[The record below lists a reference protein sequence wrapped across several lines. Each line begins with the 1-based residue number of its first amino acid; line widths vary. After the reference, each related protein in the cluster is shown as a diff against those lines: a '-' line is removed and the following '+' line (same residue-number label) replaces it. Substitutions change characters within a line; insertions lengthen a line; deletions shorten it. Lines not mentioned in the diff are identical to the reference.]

1 MIRAALHVTLLQ
13 HDQLPDTSDTG
24 TEALGPGEGLIYISS
39 WGTPEGRRGDT
50 TSWSWISNAT
60 ATGTHTTVRLGES
73 GAQPGLFGQGLPQ
86 PPGYSIRLAR
96 TM

>member
-39 WGTPEGRRGDT
+39 CGTPEGRRGDT
-50 TSWSWISNAT
+50 TFQTSNAT
-60 ATGTHTTVRLGES
+60 GAHTTVRLGES
-73 GAQPGLFGQGLPQ
+73 GAQPGLFGHGLPQ
-86 PPGYSIRLAR
+86 PAGLLY
-96 TM
+96 